1 MFGKYFCCSAFV
13 TTPIC
18 CPSRA
23 SILTGRYLHN
33 TGMVLIITVMMM
45 MMRRR
50 RMMRRMER
58 GMVINII

>member
-45 MMRRR
+45 MMT
-50 RMMRRMER
+50 MMMIVS
-58 GMVINII
+58 MMIINIIILIV